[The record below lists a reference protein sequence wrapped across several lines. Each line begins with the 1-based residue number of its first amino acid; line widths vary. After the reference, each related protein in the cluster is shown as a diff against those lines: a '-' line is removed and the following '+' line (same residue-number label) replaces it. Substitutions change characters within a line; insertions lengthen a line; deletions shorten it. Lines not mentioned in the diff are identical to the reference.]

1 MGPVK
6 RNPVE
11 PLRSASAAVG
21 ELAPAAAGPASLGAS
36 STRHGGVVVG
46 STAHSAAGG
55 PRRDGGN
62 TATSRH
68 VGGHFPTR
76 RDVVPDLTQ
85 GRLAATYL
93 WGSRLAGISSSDGA
107 VHKEET
113 VEARTSSRS
122 RDAGPRLAVSD
133 PRSGRDELS
142 MAMNEAIETE
152 LEAWRSAE
160 RRQERTFVGDTTE
173 LSREV
178 EQHRA
183 EYMRLST
190 EHIVEW
196 MAGMDAAQRHG
207 AFAQPAR
214 SSR

>member
-1 MGPVK
+1 
-6 RNPVE
+6 
-11 PLRSASAAVG
+11 
-21 ELAPAAAGPASLGAS
+21 
-36 STRHGGVVVG
+36 
-46 STAHSAAGG
+46 
-55 PRRDGGN
+55 
-62 TATSRH
+62 
-68 VGGHFPTR
+68 
-76 RDVVPDLTQ
+76 
-85 GRLAATYL
+85 
-93 WGSRLAGISSSDGA
+93 
-107 VHKEET
+107 
-113 VEARTSSRS
+113 
-122 RDAGPRLAVSD
+122 
-133 PRSGRDELS
+133 